1 MDCFSNLEAKDL
13 HELCFRINWRIQK
26 CACSEAPSKGA
37 FTIAPRVSLSM
48 VDKNL
53 LAKVLGDANVVR
65 TGGHNL
71 DFL

>member
-26 CACSEAPSKGA
+26 RACSEAPSKGT

-53 LAKVLGDANVVR
+53 LAKVLGGANVVR